1 MHQKTKAPSSAAL
14 AGRNTKEAAAYL
26 GVSSSWLDKLR
37 CVGGGPKYL
46 KLGRRV
52 LYRDA
57 DLDEWRSQYLVSSTA
72 DAEVRQKPAF
82 PALA

>member
-1 MHQKTKAPSSAAL
+1 MDQKKTPSTT
-14 AGRNTKEAAAYL
+14 AGRNTRQAADYL
-26 GVSSSWLDKLR
+26 GISESWLTKLR

-57 DLDEWRSQYLVSSTA
+57 DLDEWRAQYLVSSTS

-82 PALA
+82 PAVA